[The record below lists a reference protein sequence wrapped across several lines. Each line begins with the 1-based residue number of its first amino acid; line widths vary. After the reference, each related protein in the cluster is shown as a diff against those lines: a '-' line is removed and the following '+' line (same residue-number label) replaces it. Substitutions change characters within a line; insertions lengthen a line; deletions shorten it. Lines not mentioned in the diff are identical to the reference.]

1 MDNLKN
7 LADVIFPVKAFHDS
21 GGLGIDR
28 LYKVYRYRPHLAQV
42 DLDTVAE
49 VPVNCWR
56 RSQQGEQPAAVAA
69 IRAVVPEAGQQQP
82 AGGEGEVQLPQREEE
97 PAEPAAVQPGD
108 QPAGQ
113 QGTARGSRVPM
124 SPLPLV
130 LTPRLGR
137 GGPEGW
143 SKEWAEEMP
152 LPNSFE
158 ECVLL
163 VRNSYASRV
172 MEGWLQLELDHCE
185 MEVSGDFMPEA
196 PNWPRVAVPGR
207 PGLWTRFLPPAPGD
221 MTGGVLAVVDHL
233 QREPQARAQASP
245 VAPSCSSG
253 LLFPQHAW
261 QAVAAGELE
270 LHQALKDMQRV
281 DRFCRVQGQLE
292 GAPSVAA
299 VPLG

>member
-7 LADVIFPVKAFHDS
+7 LANVIFPS
-21 GGLGIDR
+21 
-28 LYKVYRYRPHLAQV
+28 RPS
-42 DLDTVAE
+42 TT
-49 VPVNCWR
+49 PVGWALTACTRCTGTGPTWRRWTWTRWRRCRSDCWR
-56 RSQQGEQPAAVAA
+56 RGQQEEQPAAVAA

-108 QPAGQ
+108 QPASQ
-113 QGTARGSRVPM
+113 QGTARGSRVLM

-130 LTPRLGR
+130 LTPRVGR

-172 MEGWLQLELDHCE
+172 MEGWLQR
-185 MEVSGDFMPEA
+185 G
-196 PNWPRVAVPGR
+196 
-207 PGLWTRFLPPAPGD
+207 
-221 MTGGVLAVVDHL
+221 
-233 QREPQARAQASP
+233 
-245 VAPSCSSG
+245 
-253 LLFPQHAW
+253 
-261 QAVAAGELE
+261 AG
-270 LHQALKDMQRV
+270 
-281 DRFCRVQGQLE
+281 
-292 GAPSVAA
+292 
-299 VPLG
+299 PL